1 MRGARNLPCITVPGK
16 RAPTAKMCESNEYYV
31 PLNDG
36 YNWKGDPNAT
46 LSGLPIPQL
55 PPGSPPAQAAPPP
68 GPAPPPIAAAEYH
81 PATGTYVGPDGRVYT
96 HTAYLLKWTYAGQVT
111 FVAVGPVGGVDYPRT
126 YQEFRAWFPDDA
138 SCADYLARLRW
149 PEGFRCPV
157 CGGDKAWQTSTQ
169 HWKCAECG
177 RKTSVTAGTI
187 FHRTRTPLSTWFA
200 AIWLVTSQKN
210 GASAQNLHD
219 MLGLGSYETAWA
231 WLHKLRRAMVRPE
244 RELLAGVV
252 EVDESFVGGRATGR
266 RGASTD
272 KVPVMIAVENVGTQ
286 VNRKLRLGRVRLGV
300 ADAPGSIQLVEF
312 ARTTVAP
319 GSLIRTDGARMFR
332 VLAQEGYTHQY
343 ISGYSSP
350 EPGHVTLPGP
360 HRVASLLK
368 RWNAGT
374 HHYRVER
381 EHLQYY
387 LDEFAFRFNRRTSRA
402 RGLLFY
408 RLLQQSVNTDP
419 HPLADLIGGTAVT
432 LRDEELNEETSLEPL
447 PSNTFGEF

>member
-1 MRGARNLPCITVPGK
+1 MSVRWV
-16 RAPTAKMCESNEYYV
+16 ES
-31 PLNDG
+31 
-36 YNWKGDPNAT
+36 
-46 LSGLPIPQL
+46 
-55 PPGSPPAQAAPPP
+55 
-68 GPAPPPIAAAEYH
+68 
-81 PATGTYVGPDGRVYT
+81 
-96 HTAYLLKWTYAGQVT
+96 
-111 FVAVGPVGGVDYPRT
+111 DYPRT

-138 SCADYLARLRW
+138 SCAEYLARLRW

-157 CGGDKAWQTSTQ
+157 CGGDTAWQTSTQ
-169 HWKCAECG
+169 HWKCAGCG

-231 WLHKLRRAMVRPE
+231 WLHKLRRAMVRPD
-244 RELLAGVV
+244 RELAL
-252 EVDESFVGGRATGR
+252 RAWSRSTSRSSGAAPPAR
-266 RGASTD
+266 QGASTD

-300 ADAPGSIQLVEF
+300 ADAPGSKQLVEF

-332 VLAQEGYTHQY
+332 VLARRATPTSTCPATARPNRGM
-343 ISGYSSP
+343 SP
-350 EPGHVTLPGP
+350 CPGP

-381 EHLQYY
+381 EHLQY
-387 LDEFAFRFNRRTSRA
+387 LPRRVRLPVQSAQVTGA
-402 RGLLFY
+402 RHALLPAAAAE
-408 RLLQQSVNTDP
+408 REHRSPPTGRP
-419 HPLADLIGGTAVT
+419 H
-432 LRDEELNEETSLEPL
+432 RRHRSEP
-447 PSNTFGEF
+447 P

>member
-1 MRGARNLPCITVPGK
+1 MLV
-16 RAPTAKMCESNEYYV
+16 SV
-31 PLNDG
+31 DF
-36 YNWKGDPNAT
+36 
-46 LSGLPIPQL
+46 
-55 PPGSPPAQAAPPP
+55 
-68 GPAPPPIAAAEYH
+68 
-81 PATGTYVGPDGRVYT
+81 
-96 HTAYLLKWTYAGQVT
+96 AG
-111 FVAVGPVGGVDYPRT
+111 VGPVGGVDYPRT
-126 YQEFRAWFPDDA
+126 YQEFRAWFPDDV
-138 SCADYLARLRW
+138 SCAAYLARLRW

-157 CGGDKAWQTSTQ
+157 CGGDRAWQTSTA
-169 HWKCAECG
+169 HWKCAGCG

-219 MLGLGSYETAWA
+219 MLGLGSYETAWV

-244 RELLAGVV
+244 RELLAGAV
-252 EVDESFVGGRATGR
+252 EVDESFVGGRATGKQ
-266 RGASTD
+266 GASTD
-272 KVPVMIAVENVGTQ
+272 KAPVMIAVENLGTPA
-286 VNRKLRLGRVRLGV
+286 NRKLRLGRVRLGV
-300 ADAPGSIQLVEF
+300 ADAPGSKQLVDF

-332 VLAQEGYTHQY
+332 VLAEEGYTHHY
-343 ISGYSSP
+343 VSGYSSP

-387 LDEFAFRFNRRTSRA
+387 LDEFTFRFNRRRSKA
-402 RGLLFY
+402 RGMLFY

-419 HPLADLIGGTAVT
+419 HPLADLIGGAEGPEQT
-432 LRDEELNEETSLEPL
+432 LRSTAKPL
-447 PSNTFGEF
+447 PSNNFDVF